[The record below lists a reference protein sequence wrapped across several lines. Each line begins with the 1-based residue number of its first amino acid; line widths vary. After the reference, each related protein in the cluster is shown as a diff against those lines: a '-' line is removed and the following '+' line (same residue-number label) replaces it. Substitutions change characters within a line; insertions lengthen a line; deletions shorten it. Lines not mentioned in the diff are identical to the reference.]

1 MEYCFQIEAAT
12 ALGGFEQ
19 WVKYFHSLLAAHAV
33 VVVID
38 SLDQLSNDDEAR
50 SGMTFLKGLKPHADT
65 RVIVSCLPDE
75 TDALTG
81 KRYFYGCDTRLRE
94 AGVCSHNGEDA
105 YLRNQGE
112 GVTMIAL
119 RGARQCHSR
128 NHCWK
133 DRAEAGACGSNAAR
147 RQGGGQGVY
156 FRIARL
162 ILGRPLERAKARLGI
177 R

>member
-1 MEYCFQIEAAT
+1 M
-12 ALGGFEQ
+12 
-19 WVKYFHSLLAAHAV
+19 S
-33 VVVID
+33 
-38 SLDQLSNDDEAR
+38 
-50 SGMTFLKGLKPHADT
+50 
-65 RVIVSCLPDE
+65 DE